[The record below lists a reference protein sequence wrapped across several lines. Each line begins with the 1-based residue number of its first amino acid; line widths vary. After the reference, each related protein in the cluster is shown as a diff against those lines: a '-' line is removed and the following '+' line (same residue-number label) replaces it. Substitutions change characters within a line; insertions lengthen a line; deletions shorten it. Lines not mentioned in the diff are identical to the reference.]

1 MRAEL
6 GFDPSDG
13 VTTAD
18 WLLTPS
24 QRLLAVA
31 AGDVFADP
39 TGELTAA
46 RNALH
51 WYPHDVWLLVMA
63 GYWRRI
69 AQLEHFV
76 GRTAAVGDELGSRLV
91 AASLVR
97 DLIRLAFLQE
107 RRYAPYPKWLS
118 AAFATLARPEA
129 LALAGALAADEGQ
142 ARETALCEGY
152 RLVAEAHNSL
162 GVTDRVDPQVRPFY
176 GRPFVVL
183 GADRFDVALRTA
195 VQDSELQRVDHDAG
209 GVDAVSDS
217 ADVLTRP
224 DVWQRLR
231 RLYDRGESDE
241 GARNDGM

>member
-24 QRLLAVA
+24 QRLLAVT

-51 WYPHDVWLLVMA
+51 WCPHDVWLLVMA

-129 LALAGALAADEGQ
+129 LALAGALAADDPRLALSVTRERGAVALVGAGSKLPRGARLTLQVERRGEPAVVVARADATPDGSVHAATLFRPENPRGRAQLRGQ
-142 ARETALCEGY
+142 VRDRGRVVAE
-152 RLVAEAHNSL
+152 RLV
-162 GVTDRVDPQVRPFY
+162 PF
-176 GRPFVVL
+176 
-183 GADRFDVALRTA
+183 
-195 VQDSELQRVDHDAG
+195 
-209 GVDAVSDS
+209 
-217 ADVLTRP
+217 P
-224 DVWQRLR
+224 DTSR
-231 RLYDRGESDE
+231 
-241 GARNDGM
+241 